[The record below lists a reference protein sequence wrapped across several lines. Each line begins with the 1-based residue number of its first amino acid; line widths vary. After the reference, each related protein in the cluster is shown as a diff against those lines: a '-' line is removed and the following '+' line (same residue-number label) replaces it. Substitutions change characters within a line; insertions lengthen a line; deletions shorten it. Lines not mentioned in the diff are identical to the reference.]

1 MADKNHKNVEVS
13 NLKVTVSGDKKTA
26 YASWEPP
33 TGNVSRVFRKKGV
46 ASKTYTSKKSS
57 RTAKYEVR
65 WRYFQLD
72 RDGAKRYVTSSKTT
86 QQQRNAT
93 LSIPEG
99 ATGIWCYVKPIST
112 EFTDYVPKKDSK
124 GKVQKGKY
132 DEKKHKWYSGKE
144 IHQKE
149 AANTG
154 AIHAPQRPDAPQVS
168 VGDDGT
174 TLTIRCKSNDPY
186 TAVYFLRLA
195 WEGGSKTVQWP
206 DAAKV
211 RSTDYRQ
218 VADEHTFVESGVAGR
233 TYTADCY
240 IKNTYNADHEKSGW
254 SPKSQPVKT
263 KPAAPGR
270 PTAKAQGDGAVV
282 SWPKAAGAETYEVE
296 YSDDTG
302 AFGTDQSQ
310 TASTEGVTSIPF
322 AELEQ
327 ARAWFFR
334 VRAVNSTGPSNWSP
348 LSAALL
354 LGKPPT
360 APTVWSSAM
369 NAVKGEKVVL
379 YWKHNTA
386 DGSDQAAARLTYNPG
401 TGDRVVVL
409 GSEGEYALDTSAF
422 ADGTQVLWNVQTAGV
437 TGEYGPK
444 SENRVVRVWEQPTVR
459 IDVLPLIARYP
470 FTVTVDPESPTQRAV
485 AIDLSVRAV
494 AEHTVVNPDGTER
507 SVAAGEEV
515 FSRHFANPA
524 DPLGIALSAGD
535 ITLADGQGYEIIAA
549 CAMSSSLTCA
559 ATARVDTE
567 FEPLDFMVQGVIEEH
582 GRYAAEVRPFAV
594 ELPASEGEAEEPAA
608 REAQDEEDE
617 GAEMAYAPDIE
628 LSVYRHESD
637 GSMTPLARKLP
648 NDGTVT
654 LVDRHASL
662 GTQSYRVVAL
672 DRRTGRIDYDDVS
685 DRVVLCNGIVIQWEG
700 GNAASYYVGDEAADA
715 PDSSGTVLELGK
727 GIKVSYQAA
736 KDGVL
741 RPFIGRRHPASRYGT
756 QLGTGCT
763 LSFSFPR
770 RDSATVALLREL
782 ETLMDDC
789 YVREPMGAG
798 YWAMAEVKW
807 DWSADSAVASGTIEV
822 SQVDRVD
829 ECVVGS

>member
-13 NLKVTVSGDKKTA
+13 KLKVTVSGDKKTA

-46 ASKTYTSKKSS
+46 SPKTYTVKKKS
-57 RTAKYEVR
+57 RTEKYEVH

-72 RDGAKRYVTSSKTT
+72 KDGAKRYVTTSKTT
-86 QQQRNAT
+86 QEQKNAT
-93 LSIPEG
+93 LNIPDG
-99 ATGIWCYVKPIST
+99 ATGIWCYVKPISG
-112 EFTDYVPKKDSK
+112 EFIDYVPKKDSK

-132 DEKKHKWYSGKE
+132 DEKKHKWYTGKE
-144 IHQKE
+144 IHQDE

-154 AIHAPQRPDAPQVS
+154 AIHAPKRPDAPQVS

-174 TLTIRCKSNDPY
+174 TLTVKCKSNDPY
-186 TAVYFLRLA
+186 TAVYFLRLS
-195 WEGGSKTVQWP
+195 WEGGSKTIQWP
-206 DAAKV
+206 SADKV

-218 VADEHTFVESGVAGR
+218 VAGEHTFVESGVAGR

-240 IKNTYNADHEKSGW
+240 IMNTYNADHEKSGW

-263 KPAAPGR
+263 KPAVPGR

-282 SWPKAAGAETYEVE
+282 SWPKATGAETYEIE

-322 AELEQ
+322 SDLAQ

-334 VRAVNSTGPSNWSP
+334 VRAVNSTGPSGWSP

-360 APTVWSSAM
+360 APTVWSSAV
-369 NAVKGEKVVL
+369 NAVKGEKVTL

-386 DGSDQAAARLTYNPG
+386 DGSDQTAARLTYNPG
-401 TGDRVVVL
+401 TGDRVVTL
-409 GSEGEYALDTSAF
+409 GAEGEYTLDTSAF
-422 ADGTQVLWNVQTAGV
+422 ADGAQVLWNVQTVGV

-459 IDVLPLIARYP
+459 IDVLPLIERYP
-470 FTVTVDPESPTQRAV
+470 FTITVDPESPTQRAV

-494 AEHTVVNPDGTER
+494 AEHSVVAPDGTER
-507 SVAAGEEV
+507 AVAAGEEV
-515 FSRHFANPA
+515 YSRHFANPA

-549 CAMSSSLTCA
+549 CAMSSSLSCA
-559 ATARVDTE
+559 ATVRIDTQ

-594 ELPASEGEAEEPAA
+594 ELPAATEDGADEDAPDPGDGEGEEV
-608 REAQDEEDE
+608 
-617 GAEMAYAPDIE
+617 AYAADIE

-654 LVDRHASL
+654 IVDQHASL
-662 GTQSYRVVAL
+662 GAQSYRVVAQ
-672 DRRTGRIDYDDVS
+672 DKRTGRIDYDDVS
-685 DRVVLCNGIVIQWEG
+685 DSVIPCNGIVIQWAG
-700 GNAASYYVGDEAADA
+700 SNAASYYVGEEAADA
-715 PDSSGTVLELGK
+715 PDTSGKVLELGK
-727 GIKVSYQAA
+727 DIKVSYQAA

-770 RDSATVALLREL
+770 RDAATVALLREL
-782 ETLMDDC
+782 EVLMDDC

-822 SQVDRVD
+822 SQIDRVD